1 MRKFQEILRFPH
13 FVYKVYYT
21 LVTADLENCLR
32 DHPSIDR
39 DEPRIKE
46 IRRLRR
52 TYAMERNGTW
62 MIGGFI
68 AMGVGGNSM
77 IAYSEKISRRK
88 SNSAKIGVGRPLK

>member
-1 MRKFQEILRFPH
+1 
-13 FVYKVYYT
+13 
-21 LVTADLENCLR
+21 
-32 DHPSIDR
+32 
-39 DEPRIKE
+39 
-46 IRRLRR
+46 
-52 TYAMERNGTW
+52 MERNGTW